1 MKIQNVAQGTPDWLA
16 LRAKHYT
23 ASEASAMMGVSKKI
37 SRSELL
43 RMKATGDEQEFSRW
57 VQENL
62 LDKGHE
68 IEAQARPI
76 AEKIIGE
83 ELYPATALDD
93 DGYLLASYDGLDMME
108 SVCWECKS
116 WNEEKAAAV
125 RAGEVPEEDY
135 WQVVQQL
142 AVGTD
147 RCLYMVTDGTEERTV
162 HVWKEITE
170 EDYQALMAG
179 WEQFADDLANYQPA
193 EVEPAVTGTAPDT
206 LPALRIEL
214 TGMVTASN
222 LAEFKTTAMAVIDA
236 VNTDL
241 QTDTDFADAEKA
253 VKWCKDVEQRLG
265 AAKDHALSQ
274 TASIDDLFRAL
285 DEIKETARS
294 KRLNLEKLVKARKQ
308 AVRDEIL
315 MGAKSAYV
323 EHIEKINGTLGGKIR
338 LPDVPADFAGAMKGK
353 KTVASLRDAVDTELA
368 RVKIESNQLADK
380 IRLNLETLRLD
391 AAGHEH
397 LFADAQQ
404 LVMKE
409 REDLQNLIKARIDE
423 HKEAEQKRLDA
434 EREKIR
440 AEEEEKAKAAAAA
453 AAAEQEPAPS
463 TQPDDTQAPVSKPAP
478 TPTGLPSK
486 QSRVFSVSVV
496 TDELDNIM
504 ADRICGALSA
514 EGIEAE
520 VRPIR
525 SAA

>member
-1 MKIQNVAQGTPDWLA
+1 MKIHNVTQGSAEWLA
-16 LRAKHYT
+16 LRSGRFT
-23 ASEASAMMGVSKKI
+23 ASEAPAMMGVSKKV

-68 IEAQARPI
+68 IEAKARPI

-108 SVCWECKS
+108 VVSWECKS
-116 WNEEKAAAV
+116 WNEEKAADV
-125 RAGEVPEEDY
+125 RDGNVPEEDY

-142 AVGTD
+142 AVGVD

-162 HVWKEITE
+162 YVWKEISQ
-170 EDYQALMAG
+170 EDHNTLMAG
-179 WEQFADDLANYQPA
+179 WAQFADDLANYQPA
-193 EVEPAVTGTAPDT
+193 EVEPVVTGTAPDS

-222 LAEFKTTAMAVIDA
+222 LAEFKTTAMAAIDA

-241 QTDTDFADAEKA
+241 QTDTDFADAEKV

-274 TASIDDLFRAL
+274 TASIDELLRAL
-285 DEIKETARS
+285 DEIKETARV

-315 MGAKSAYV
+315 MGAKTAYTG
-323 EHIEKINGTLGGKIR
+323 HIEKINSTLGGKIR
-338 LPDVPADFAGAMKGK
+338 LPDVPADFAGVMKGK

-368 RVKIESNQLADK
+368 RVKIESNQLADN
-380 IRLNLETLRLD
+380 IRLNLETLKLD
-391 AAGHEH
+391 AAEHEH

-409 REDLQNLIKARIDE
+409 NEDLKNLIKARIAE
-423 HKEAEQKRLDA
+423 HKEAEEKRLEA

-440 AEEEEKAKAAAAA
+440 TEEEAKAKAKAKAAA
-453 AAAEQEPAPS
+453 EHDPAPS
-463 TQPDDTQAPVSKPAP
+463 TQPGDAQAPASKPAH
-478 TPTGLPSK
+478 TKTDRPSK
-486 QSRVFSVSVV
+486 QTRMYSVSVV
-496 TDELDNIM
+496 TDESDQIM
-504 ADRICGALSA
+504 ADRIYIALSA